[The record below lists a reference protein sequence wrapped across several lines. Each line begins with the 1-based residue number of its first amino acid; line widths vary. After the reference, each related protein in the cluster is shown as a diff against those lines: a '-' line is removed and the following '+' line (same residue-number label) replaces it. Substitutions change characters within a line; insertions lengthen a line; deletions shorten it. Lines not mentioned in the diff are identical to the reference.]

1 MVQSLPLQAGQWGC
15 EDSFQQGWTVVV
27 SILLIAEEDE
37 RIAEEAERFE
47 KERLYRF
54 RKEKLRSESSCG
66 MKHKEKQ
73 IWVNWCEQTWDT
85 PHEIGKL

>member
-1 MVQSLPLQAGQWGC
+1 M
-15 EDSFQQGWTVVV
+15 

-73 IWVNWCEQTWDT
+73 I
-85 PHEIGKL
+85 